1 MWTTKRMRVQ
11 PTLRG
16 ERLILRPLCEEDAQR
31 LGHWRDNPS
40 PLLWGYNYGSL
51 SPLERET
58 WLYTK
63 QHGRNLYFAVDAP
76 ESALI
81 GYLGA
86 KRINRFARSA
96 LFGIVFSPDGQS
108 KGYGTEAM
116 ALFLEFYFN
125 RLAMRRLDLEVNQF
139 NERALALYRSFGF
152 QIVSEK
158 EEPFENQALDFSD
171 PLLVEARPHFTRR
184 QATWYSKLWVM
195 RKEKR

>member
-1 MWTTKRMRVQ
+1 MWTANRRRVA
-11 PTLRG
+11 PKLTG
-16 ERLILRPLCEEDAQR
+16 EHLILRPLCEEDVRR
-31 LGHWRDNPS
+31 LGRWRDNPS

-51 SPLERET
+51 SPGERET

-76 ESALI
+76 EAPLV

-86 KRINRFARSA
+86 KRINRFTRSA

-116 ALFLEFYFN
+116 ALFLDFYFR
-125 RLAMRRLDLEVNQF
+125 RLAMRRLELEVNQF
-139 NERALALYRSFGF
+139 NTRAMALYRSFGF
-152 QIVSEK
+152 QIVAEK
-158 EEPFENQALDFSD
+158 EEVFENQALDFSD
-171 PLLVEARPHFTRR
+171 PLLVDARAYFTRR